1 MRRHVSDLAWRPI
14 IKGGDID
21 EIVVAMGGNEE
32 AGIDSVGGPRC
43 EPIQLAKKSG
53 VSRSQIQSI
62 CLQALRF
69 GLLPTKQHLQHVE
82 GEHPQVLPG
91 IPRGFSQ
98 SGGHQSETQSQMDV
112 APWWLISGWMGWITG
127 WVTYRAPFGAKN
139 QYNVCLI

>member
-43 EPIQLAKKSG
+43 EPKKSG
-53 VSRSQIQSI
+53 VSRFQIQSI

-69 GLLPTKQHLQHVE
+69 GLLPT
-82 GEHPQVLPG
+82 
-91 IPRGFSQ
+91 
-98 SGGHQSETQSQMDV
+98 
-112 APWWLISGWMGWITG
+112 
-127 WVTYRAPFGAKN
+127 
-139 QYNVCLI
+139 